1 MEGRFS
7 LFDLLVLFGIVQ
19 GIITSV
25 LLLLS
30 KKNSKSNKYLAFA
43 ILSFCLL
50 SVKMLLH
57 TLGLREDP
65 FFRYFPIGVEL
76 LIAPLMYFYVTT
88 LLNPKF
94 KLRVKDILHFI
105 PFIAS
110 QGYSFFIFFL
120 VFSYDSIA
128 EKDHIAESF
137 YFNFVKNTEDYL
149 VLFSIAGYLAGCYFK
164 LKKYRQWIE
173 NTTSDNTYP
182 NLNWLRNMLILSM
195 VLGIFLLIN
204 LASDALLNLNVS
216 YFFHWQVYYIFIT
229 SLIYYFGFVGYM
241 QPEFQ
246 AETSEDHTRN
256 NETEKLSSED
266 IGEIQS
272 RLRKAINNDK
282 VFLNPTINIKE
293 LANILDVSQNKL
305 SYVINMSF
313 KKKFRDWINH
323 YRVEEVKMKLNDEK
337 YKHMSILGIALECG
351 FNSEAS
357 FYRLFRKNTGLSPNE
372 YIRQSKR

>member
-1 MEGRFS
+1 MEGKFS

-19 GIITSV
+19 GIIISI
-25 LLLLS
+25 LLLIS

-76 LIAPLMYFYVTT
+76 LIAPLMYFYVTR

-94 KLRVKDILHFI
+94 RLRFKELIHFI
-105 PFIAS
+105 PFILS
-110 QGYSFFIFFL
+110 QGYSFFIFFF
-120 VFSYDSIA
+120 VSSYGSIIEKDRIA
-128 EKDHIAESF
+128 ELF
-137 YFNFVKNTEDYL
+137 YFNLVKDTEDYL

-164 LKKYRQWIE
+164 LKKYKQWLE
-173 NTTSDNTYP
+173 NTTSDTTYP
-182 NLNWLRNMLILSM
+182 NFNWLRNIFILST

-204 LASDALLNLNVS
+204 LSSDALFNLKAS

-229 SLIYYFGFVGYM
+229 SLIYYFGFAGYI

-246 AETSEDHTRN
+246 ADIYKDHNLNKGDER
-256 NETEKLSSED
+256 LSSED
-266 IGEIQS
+266 IS
-272 RLRKAINNDK
+272 RIKSLLLNAINKDK
-282 VFLNPTINIKE
+282 AYLNPTINIKE
-293 LANILDVSQNKL
+293 LANMLDVSQNKL
-305 SYVINMSF
+305 SYVINTSL
-313 KKKFRDWINH
+313 KKNFRDLINH
-323 YRVEEVKMKLNDEK
+323 YRVEEVKMKLSDEK
-337 YKHMSILGIALECG
+337 YKHMSILGIALESG

-357 FYRLFRKNTGLSPNE
+357 FYRIFRKNTGLSPNE
-372 YIRQSKR
+372 YISQSKQ